1 MNRIL
6 SLLAALAALCI
17 AAPVTSAQGGYEIKG
32 VVQDALGPVIGVTL
46 MEKGTATGT
55 STGLDGD
62 FILTVS
68 GPDAVV
74 EVSCIGYKTLTFK
87 ASEIPPVI
95 TVTEDALFLD
105 DVVVIGYGTVKKED
119 MTGSVTAIKSEELN
133 RGAVVSTQDM
143 MKGKVPGLQ
152 IIPGDGGP
160 GSGSTIR
167 IRGAASLNASN
178 DPLIVIDGVPI
189 AVDGGAGMANP
200 LETINPNDIESFT
213 VLKDASSA
221 AIYGSRA
228 SNGVIIIT
236 TKKGKGSKPQVSY
249 SGSVSVQTNS
259 KRIPTMT
266 PEEYRDYVAVTFPA
280 GTTVGDYVQ
289 SRLGSVNTD
298 WQDLIFRTAISHDH
312 NVSLSGNVKERM
324 PYRASIGWTSQQ
336 GTLHTSKYD
345 RGTLDISLNP
355 DFFDKHLTISL
366 SGKGVYTNQRYADS
380 GAVGNAAFF
389 NPTQD
394 PYFRNEDGSVDYTTT
409 NGYWNYGTG
418 RGEDFVPNTLV
429 GVGPLSQL
437 FDVDNYGSAMRMI
450 GNAQIDYKVHGFEAL
465 KFNLSLGIDM
475 SEYKSHSGVNPGSF
489 QAYTDT
495 ENRGIGQYSES
506 KQFRRNQVLEFYGNF
521 NKEWGMHHLDV
532 MAGYSWQHFFS
543 SDRSVTYFNI
553 TDEQKGDDSRYPF
566 NRQESYLVSFYGRI
580 NYSIDS
586 RYLFTF
592 TLRDD
597 ASSRFSPEQRWGLF
611 PSGAFAWNIKEE
623 SFLKDIRPVSQLKLR
638 LSVGQTGQQEIGS
651 NYPYMSIYN
660 LSTDVYKQYNM
671 GGNGYCFY
679 YSPGAYDP
687 DIKWETTTTY
697 NAGVDFGF
705 LNDRITG
712 NVDVYLRQ
720 TKDLLNTVMTPMG
733 SNFGNSVLTNIGSM
747 ENKGLEFSIN
757 AVPVETEDWHLSIGF
772 NGTFQ
777 DTRFTRLNNTDDP
790 DYSIQVGSISK
801 GTGSMLSVHK
811 VGYAP
816 YSYRTFQQVYDSEG
830 RPVQNA
836 LVDRDG
842 DGTITDNDRYISG
855 KSPNA
860 KFFYGLNLKLSYRNW
875 DFGFNGHGS
884 AGNWLFNDFASANS
898 TSNVDVNAGNLPN
911 FAKYV
916 KKTGFTAANSGEQW
930 YSDMFLEN
938 ASFFRMDDINLGY
951 TFRDIK
957 NWGGDIRIAFSAQNV
972 FVITGYSGVDPEL
985 PGTTGIDG
993 TIWPRPRTFSLR
1005 VNINF

>member
-1 MNRIL
+1 MNKIL
-6 SLLAALAALCI
+6 SLFAGSVLSCLAAPFI
-17 AAPVTSAQGGYEIKG
+17 SAQDGYEVKG
-32 VVQDALGPVIGVTL
+32 IVQDALGPVIGVTL
-46 MEKGTATGT
+46 IEQGTSNGT

-62 FILTVS
+62 FVLTVS
-68 GPDAVV
+68 GPEAMV
-74 EVSCIGYKTLTFK
+74 EVSCIGYKTLTFR
-87 ASEIPPVI
+87 ASQMPPVI

-119 MTGSVTAIKSEELN
+119 MTGSITAIKSEDIN

-236 TKKGKGSKPQVSY
+236 TKKGKGGRPQVSY

-259 KRIPTMT
+259 KRIPTMA
-266 PEEYRDYVAVTFPA
+266 PGEFRAYVAETFPA
-280 GTTVGDYVQ
+280 GTATGDYVQ
-289 SRLGSVNTD
+289 AHLGDSDTD

-324 PYRASIGWTSQQ
+324 PYRASVGWTSQQ
-336 GTLHTSKYD
+336 GTLHTSDYD
-345 RGTLDISLNP
+345 RGTLDLSLSPN
-355 DFFDKHLTISL
+355 FFDNHLTVSL
-366 SGKGVYTNQRYADS
+366 SGKGVYTHQNYAD
-380 GAVGNAAFF
+380 GGTVGNAAFF

-394 PYFRNEDGSVDYTTT
+394 PYFRNEDGSIDYTTT
-409 NGYWNYGTG
+409 NGFWNYGTG
-418 RGEDFVPNTLV
+418 RGENFTPNTLL

-437 FDVDNYGSAMRMI
+437 YDVDNYGRAMRMI
-450 GNAQIDYKVHGFEAL
+450 GNAQVDYKVHGFEAL
-465 KFNLSLGIDM
+465 GIDM
-475 SEYKSHSGVNPGSF
+475 SQYKSHNGVNPGSF
-489 QAYTDT
+489 QAYADT

-506 KQFRRNQVLEFYGNF
+506 VQFRRNEVLEFYANF
-521 NKEWGMHHLDV
+521 NKEWGIHHLDV
-532 MAGYSWQHFFS
+532 MAGYSWQNFYS
-543 SDRSVTYFNI
+543 RDRSVSYFNI
-553 TDEQKGDDSRYPF
+553 TGEQKGDDSRYPS
-566 NRQESYLVSFYGRI
+566 NEQESFLVSFYGRI

-597 ASSRFSPEQRWGLF
+597 ASSRFSPETRWGLF
-611 PSGAFAWNIKEE
+611 PSGAFAWNIKAEPFME
-623 SFLKDIRPVSQLKLR
+623 DVSPVSQLKLR

-651 NYPYMSIYN
+651 NYPYMSIYS
-660 LSTDVYKQYNM
+660 LSTDVYKQYYM
-671 GGNGYCFY
+671 GNAGYQFY
-679 YSPGAYDP
+679 YTPGAYDP

-720 TKDLLNTVMTPMG
+720 TKDLLNSVITPMG
-733 SNFGNSVLTNIGSM
+733 SNFGNTVLTNIGSM
-747 ENKGLEFSIN
+747 ENRGLEFSIN

-777 DTRFTRLNNTDDP
+777 DTRFTKLNNTDNP
-790 DYSIQVGSISK
+790 DYAIQVGSISK

-816 YSYRTFQQVYDSEG
+816 YSYRTFQQVYDSDG
-830 RPVQNA
+830 KPIQNA

-842 DGTITDNDRYISG
+842 DGSITDADRYISG

-898 TSNVDVNAGNLPN
+898 TSYLDVNSGNLPN
-911 FAKYV
+911 FAQYV

-951 TFRDIK
+951 TFRNIR
-957 NWGGDIRIAFSAQNV
+957 NWDGSIRLAFSAQNV
-972 FVITGYSGVDPEL
+972 FVITGYSGVDPEC
-985 PGTTGIDG
+985 TNATGIDG
-993 TIWPRPRTFSLR
+993 TMWPRPRTFSLR
-1005 VNINF
+1005 VNVNF

>member
-1 MNRIL
+1 MNKIL
-6 SLLAALAALCI
+6 SLFAGSVLSCLAAPFI
-17 AAPVTSAQGGYEIKG
+17 SAQVGYEVKG
-32 VVQDALGPVIGVTL
+32 IVQDALGPVIGVTL
-46 MEKGTATGT
+46 IEQGTSNGT

-62 FILTVS
+62 FVLTVS
-68 GPDAVV
+68 GPDAMV

-87 ASEIPPVI
+87 ASQMPPVI

-119 MTGSVTAIKSEELN
+119 MTGSITAIKSEDIN

-236 TKKGKGSKPQVSY
+236 TKKGKGGRPQVSY

-259 KRIPTMT
+259 KRIPTMA
-266 PEEYRDYVAVTFPA
+266 PGEFRAYVAETFPA
-280 GTTVGDYVQ
+280 GTATGDYVQ
-289 SRLGSVNTD
+289 AHLGDSDTD

-324 PYRASIGWTSQQ
+324 PYRASVGWTSQQ
-336 GTLHTSKYD
+336 GTLHTSDYD
-345 RGTLDISLNP
+345 RGTLDLSLSPN
-355 DFFDKHLTISL
+355 FFDNHLTVSL
-366 SGKGVYTNQRYADS
+366 SGKGVYTHQNYAD
-380 GAVGNAAFF
+380 GGTVGNAAFF
-389 NPTQD
+389 NPTQY
-394 PYFRNEDGSVDYTTT
+394 PYFRNEDGSIDYTTT
-409 NGYWNYGTG
+409 NGFWNYGTG
-418 RGEDFVPNTLV
+418 RGENFTPNTLL

-437 FDVDNYGSAMRMI
+437 YDVDNYGRAMRMI
-450 GNAQIDYKVHGFEAL
+450 GNAQVDYKVHGFEAL

-475 SEYKSHSGVNPGSF
+475 SQYKSHNGVNPGSF
-489 QAYTDT
+489 QAYADT

-506 KQFRRNQVLEFYGNF
+506 VQFRRNEVLEFYANF
-521 NKEWGMHHLDV
+521 NKEWGIHHLDI
-532 MAGYSWQHFFS
+532 MAGYSWQNFYS
-543 SDRSVTYFNI
+543 RDRSVSYFNI
-553 TDEQKGDDSRYPF
+553 TGEQKGDDSRYPS
-566 NRQESYLVSFYGRI
+566 NEQESFLVSFYGRI

-597 ASSRFSPEQRWGLF
+597 ASSRFSPETRWGLF
-611 PSGAFAWNIKEE
+611 PSGAFAWNIKAEPFME
-623 SFLKDIRPVSQLKLR
+623 DVSPVSQLKLR

-651 NYPYMSIYN
+651 NYPYMSIYS
-660 LSTDVYKQYNM
+660 LSTDVYKQYYM
-671 GGNGYCFY
+671 GNAGYQFY
-679 YSPGAYDP
+679 YTPGAYDP

-720 TKDLLNTVMTPMG
+720 TKDLLNSVITPMG
-733 SNFGNSVLTNIGSM
+733 SNFGNTVLTNIGSM

-777 DTRFTRLNNTDDP
+777 DTRFTKLNNTDNP
-790 DYSIQVGSISK
+790 DYAIQVGSISK

-816 YSYRTFQQVYDSEG
+816 YSYRTFQQVYDSDG
-830 RPVQNA
+830 KPIQNA

-842 DGTITDNDRYISG
+842 DGSITDADRYISG

-898 TSNVDVNAGNLPN
+898 TSYLDVNSGNLPN
-911 FAKYV
+911 FAQYV

-951 TFRDIK
+951 TFRNIR
-957 NWGGDIRIAFSAQNV
+957 NWDGSIRLAFSAQNV
-972 FVITGYSGVDPEL
+972 FVITGYSGVDPEC
-985 PGTTGIDG
+985 TNATGIDG
-993 TIWPRPRTFSLR
+993 TMWPRPRTFSLR
-1005 VNINF
+1005 VNVNF

>member
-1 MNRIL
+1 MNKIL
-6 SLLAALAALCI
+6 SLFAGSVLSCLAAPFI
-17 AAPVTSAQGGYEIKG
+17 SAQDGYEVKG
-32 VVQDALGPVIGVTL
+32 IVQDALGPVIGVTL
-46 MEKGTATGT
+46 IEQGTSNGT

-62 FILTVS
+62 FVLTVS
-68 GPDAVV
+68 GPEAMV
-74 EVSCIGYKTLTFK
+74 EVSCIGYKTLTFR
-87 ASEIPPVI
+87 ASQMPPVI

-119 MTGSVTAIKSEELN
+119 MTGSITAIKSEDIN

-236 TKKGKGSKPQVSY
+236 TKKGKGGRPQVSY

-259 KRIPTMT
+259 KRIPTMA
-266 PEEYRDYVAVTFPA
+266 PGEFRAYVAETFPA
-280 GTTVGDYVQ
+280 GTATGDYVQ
-289 SRLGSVNTD
+289 AHLGDSDTD

-324 PYRASIGWTSQQ
+324 PYRASVGWTSQQ
-336 GTLHTSKYD
+336 GTLHTSDYD
-345 RGTLDISLNP
+345 RGTLDLSLSPN
-355 DFFDKHLTISL
+355 FFDNHLTVSL
-366 SGKGVYTNQRYADS
+366 SGKGVYTHQNYAD
-380 GAVGNAAFF
+380 GGTVGNAAFF

-394 PYFRNEDGSVDYTTT
+394 PYFRNEDGSIDYATT
-409 NGYWNYGTG
+409 NGFWNYGTG
-418 RGEDFVPNTLV
+418 RGENFTPNTLL

-437 FDVDNYGSAMRMI
+437 YDVDNYGRAMRMI
-450 GNAQIDYKVHGFEAL
+450 GNAQVDYKVHGFEAL

-475 SEYKSHSGVNPGSF
+475 SQYKSHNGVNPGSF
-489 QAYTDT
+489 QAYADT

-506 KQFRRNQVLEFYGNF
+506 VQFRRNEVLEFYANF
-521 NKEWGMHHLDV
+521 NKEWGIHHLDV
-532 MAGYSWQHFFS
+532 MAGYSWQNFYS
-543 SDRSVTYFNI
+543 RDRSVSYFNI
-553 TDEQKGDDSRYPF
+553 TGEQKGDDSRYPS
-566 NRQESYLVSFYGRI
+566 NEQESFLVSFYGRI

-597 ASSRFSPEQRWGLF
+597 ASSRFSPETRWGLF
-611 PSGAFAWNIKEE
+611 PSGAFAWNIKAEPFME
-623 SFLKDIRPVSQLKLR
+623 DVSPVSQLKLR

-651 NYPYMSIYN
+651 NYPYMSIYS
-660 LSTDVYKQYNM
+660 LSTDVYKQYYM
-671 GGNGYCFY
+671 GNAGYQFY
-679 YSPGAYDP
+679 YTPGAYDP

-720 TKDLLNTVMTPMG
+720 TKDLLNSVITPMG
-733 SNFGNSVLTNIGSM
+733 SNFGNTVLTNIGSM

-777 DTRFTRLNNTDDP
+777 DTRFTKLNNTDNP
-790 DYSIQVGSISK
+790 DYAIQVGSISK

-816 YSYRTFQQVYDSEG
+816 YSYRTFQQVYDSDG
-830 RPVQNA
+830 KPIQNA

-842 DGTITDNDRYISG
+842 DGSITDADRYISG

-898 TSNVDVNAGNLPN
+898 TSYLDVNSGNLPN
-911 FAKYV
+911 FAQYV

-951 TFRDIK
+951 TFRNIR
-957 NWGGDIRIAFSAQNV
+957 NWDGSIRLAFSAQNV
-972 FVITGYSGVDPEL
+972 FVITGYSGVDPEC
-985 PGTTGIDG
+985 TNATGIDG
-993 TIWPRPRTFSLR
+993 TMWPRPRTFSLR
-1005 VNINF
+1005 VNVNF

>member
-6 SLLAALAALCI
+6 SRLAGLVLFCT
-17 AAPVTSAQGGYEIKG
+17 AAPALSAQEGYEVKG
-32 VVQDALGPVIGVTL
+32 VIQDALGPVIGATL
-46 MEKGTATGT
+46 MEQGTTVGT

-62 FILTVS
+62 FIFAVS
-68 GPDAVV
+68 GPDAIV
-74 EVSCIGYKTLTFK
+74 EVSCIGYKTLVFK
-87 ASEIPPVI
+87 ASELPPVI
-95 TVTEDALFLD
+95 TLTEDTLFLD

-119 MTGSVTAIKSEELN
+119 MTGSITAIKTDELN

-266 PEEYRDYVAVTFPA
+266 PGEYREYVAATFPA

-289 SRLGSVNTD
+289 SRLGNVDTD
-298 WQDLIFRTAISHDH
+298 WQSLIFRTAISHDH
-312 NVSLSGNVKERM
+312 NVSLSGNIKERM
-324 PYRASIGWTSQQ
+324 PYRASVGWTSQQ

-345 RGTLDISLNP
+345 RGTLDISLSPN
-355 DFFDKHLTISL
+355 FFDNHLVISL
-366 SGKGVYTNQRYADS
+366 TGKGVYTDQRYADS

-394 PYFRNEDGSVDYTTT
+394 PYFRNEDGSIDYTTT

-437 FDVDNYGSAMRMI
+437 FDVDNCGGAMRMI
-450 GNAQIDYKVHGFEAL
+450 GNAQADYKVHGFEAL
-465 KFNLSLGIDM
+465 KFNLSLGLDM
-475 SEYKSHSGVNPGSF
+475 SEYKSRSGVNPGSF

-521 NKEWGMHHLDV
+521 NKEWGIHHLDL

-543 SDRSVTYFNI
+543 SDRSVTYFNL
-553 TDEQKGDDSRYPF
+553 TDEQKGDDSRYPY

-597 ASSRFSPEQRWGLF
+597 ASSRFSPENRWGLF

-623 SFLKDIRPVSQLKLR
+623 SFLKDERAVSQLKLR

-679 YSPGAYDP
+679 YTPGAYDP

-777 DTRFTRLNNTDDP
+777 DTRFTKLNNTDDP
-790 DYSIQVGSISK
+790 NYSIQVGSISK

-830 RPVQNA
+830 KPVQNA

-860 KFFYGLNLKLSYRNW
+860 KFFYGLNVKLSYRNW

-884 AGNWLFNDFASANS
+884 AGNWLFNDFASSNS
-898 TSNVDVNAGNLPN
+898 TSNVDVNSGNLPN

-930 YSDMFLEN
+930 YSDLFLEN
-938 ASFFRMDDINLGY
+938 ASFFRMDDINFGY
-951 TFRDIK
+951 TFRNIR
-957 NWGGDIRIAFSAQNV
+957 NWGGDIRLAFSAQNV

>member
-74 EVSCIGYKTLTFK
+74 EVSCIGYKTLIFK